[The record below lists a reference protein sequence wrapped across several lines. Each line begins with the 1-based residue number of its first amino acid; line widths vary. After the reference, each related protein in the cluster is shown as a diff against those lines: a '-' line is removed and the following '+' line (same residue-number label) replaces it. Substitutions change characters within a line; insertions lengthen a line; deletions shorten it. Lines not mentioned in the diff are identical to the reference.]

1 MANALACVLVDAR
14 TSALAVVRT
23 FSDRRVFTV
32 CDLVGFARSVDA
44 QSLVEKTPS
53 LMPLEP
59 SQAGPILS
67 PGELSDALA
76 DGMLLPLRAPGPRS
90 AAPLAS
96 PGQTTQGRGR
106 RGQNRNFAT
115 ELPYILQPERQSG
128 SRALVRLGCDAQRHP
143 ICRHDLRRRRR
154 GARGPAQRPRP
165 CTRGKRLRAPPLSRH
180 HASSTIRYAAGAT
193 PAQAV
198 CCWRGAAR
206 RRGGPARVVTGVPL
220 PRPCRGARTT
230 AARPPRPS
238 AHLPRAQCRTRV
250 RRSRTRVGLRP
261 GAAMG
266 DALRPWEGPRLQ
278 VRGVLGRRCVGHAEA
293 AEVLLER
300 LQASIS

>member
-1 MANALACVLVDAR
+1 MR
-14 TSALAVVRT
+14 
-23 FSDRRVFTV
+23 
-32 CDLVGFARSVDA
+32 DLVGFARSVDA

-165 CTRGKRLRAPPLSRH
+165 CTRGKRLRAPPLCRVTMPLAPSATPPGPLLRRL
-180 HASSTIRYAAGAT
+180 SAAGGVLRA
-193 PAQAV
+193 AEADQ
-198 CCWRGAAR
+198 RGLSPVSLCL
-206 RRGGPARVVTGVPL
+206 GPAE
-220 PRPCRGARTT
+220 
-230 AARPPRPS
+230 
-238 AHLPRAQCRTRV
+238 
-250 RRSRTRVGLRP
+250 GL
-261 GAAMG
+261 
-266 DALRPWEGPRLQ
+266 GPRLLALLDRALTSHELSVVPVYGGL
-278 VRGVLGRRCVGHAEA
+278 VRESDCAPAQLWATLFDHGKGRVFRCEECSGVAASDTRKRRRFCSNACK
-293 AEVLLER
+293 
-300 LQASIS
+300 QAYLRHD